1 MASLVVKAKTP
12 TSAAGNKLRVQPVM
26 QRQRG
31 LTLLELLVVLAI
43 IGFAMAGV
51 SLAMRDSGQTQ
62 LEREAQ
68 RLTAQLEAARA
79 QSRTSG
85 VALIWRTTA
94 DGYNITSAV
103 AGSGLNTR
111 QEAWLQPSTQ
121 AQVNTSTAT
130 AANLVVLGPEPII
143 APASITLSLS
153 PELSNAVNPAK
164 LQQLK
169 QLRIATDGLRPFQV
183 VP

>member
-1 MASLVVKAKTP
+1 
-12 TSAAGNKLRVQPVM
+12 M

-51 SLAMRDSGQTQ
+51 SLAMRDSRQTQ

-85 VALIWRTTA
+85 VALIWRTNV
-94 DGYNITSAV
+94 DGYAITSAV
-103 AGSGLNTR
+103 AGSGLATR
-111 QEAWLQPSTQ
+111 QEIWLNPNTQ
-121 AQVNTSTAT
+121 AQINTITAN
-130 AANLVVLGPEPII
+130 AGNVIVLGPEPII
-143 APASITLSLS
+143 TPASITLSVL
-153 PELSNAVNPAK
+153 PEPGSTTKTN
-164 LQQLK
+164 QMR
-169 QLRIATDGLRPFQV
+169 QLRLATDGLRPFQV

>member
-1 MASLVVKAKTP
+1 
-12 TSAAGNKLRVQPVM
+12 M

-51 SLAMRDSGQTQ
+51 SLAMRDSRQTQ

-68 RLTAQLEAARA
+68 RLNAQLEAARA

-94 DGYNITSAV
+94 DGYAITSAV
-103 AGSGLNTR
+103 AGSGLATR
-111 QEAWLQPSTQ
+111 QEMWLNPNTQ
-121 AQVNTSTAT
+121 AQVNTR
-130 AANLVVLGPEPII
+130 AANPGNVVVLGPEPII
-143 APASITLSLS
+143 TPASITLSVS
-153 PELSNAVNPAK
+153 PEPGSTANSAQM
-164 LQQLK
+164 QQLPALQ

>member
-1 MASLVVKAKTP
+1 
-12 TSAAGNKLRVQPVM
+12 M

-43 IGFAMAGV
+43 VGLTMAGV
-51 SLAMRDSGQTQ
+51 SLSLRDSRQTQ

-94 DGYNITSAV
+94 DGYAITSAV
-103 AGSGLNTR
+103 AGSGLVTR
-111 QEAWLQPSTQ
+111 QEIWLTPNTQ
-121 AQVNTSTAT
+121 AQVNTS
-130 AANLVVLGPEPII
+130 AANPNNWIVLGPEPII
-143 APASITLSLS
+143 TPASITLFVS
-153 PELSNAVNPAK
+153 PEPGSTANAAQAQKVPS
-164 LQQLK
+164 LQS
-169 QLRIATDGLRPFQV
+169 LRIASDGLRPFQV
-183 VP
+183 EP

>member
-1 MASLVVKAKTP
+1 
-12 TSAAGNKLRVQPVM
+12 M

-43 IGFAMAGV
+43 IGFGMAGV
-51 SLAMRDSGQTQ
+51 SLAMRDSRQTQ

-68 RLTAQLEAARA
+68 RLNAQLEAARA

-94 DGYNITSAV
+94 DGYAITSAV
-103 AGSGLNTR
+103 AGSGLATR
-111 QEAWLQPSTQ
+111 QEMWLNPNTQ
-121 AQVNTSTAT
+121 AQVNTR
-130 AANLVVLGPEPII
+130 AANPGNVVVLGPEPII
-143 APASITLSLS
+143 TPASITLSVS
-153 PELSNAVNPAK
+153 PEPGSTANSAQM
-164 LQQLK
+164 QQLPALQ